1 MFIIQLRSI
10 LVQSVL
16 FMLVGLNSI
25 LIGQIFLERAKLA
38 RGRVIPHLIV
48 LIVLGLGIF
57 YNWEEIYFP
66 AAAGAFA
73 LVVANLVF
81 EGKKSYKL
89 GVYIISIDILYTC
102 TLLGNVIVQGTFP
115 KGKLMMAETWG
126 IVEGLSTI
134 FIMLII
140 KLLQRMPFYNKAKC
154 QGFTLKKNL
163 VISGGGL
170 IYLFSIAT
178 ADYIYENGSHIATQ
192 SVFPLLAVYIIAM
205 GGLWCSLMTHES
217 IRVTYEDE
225 ENKLQRKYF
234 KKQLRTYTQLNKL
247 DKAQESLKQEANQSI
262 QLLIEQIDE
271 EKLEDLKPLIEKIE
285 TKIKDCKPY
294 IVTGNTMLD
303 MVINEKYDT
312 ACKRDIEMKV
322 NISLPEKVGMGN
334 VDLCMLVSNTLDYAM
349 EQCEHTSGEREKSI
363 SVEGVWYKGYLMF
376 KLYYTTPGNEI
387 SKSKQHS
394 SEKLIKHAVAQDP
407 YGMGTVVKHIRKY
420 EGELNLQECGWGEEK
435 LTFSLNAANH
445 YAKAFC

>member
-1 MFIIQLRSI
+1 MVQL
-10 LVQSVL
+10 VV
-16 FMLVGLNSI
+16 FMLAGLNSI
-25 LIGQIFLERAKLA
+25 LLGQMFLERAKLSA
-38 RGRVIPHLIV
+38 RRVVLHLAA
-48 LIVLGLGIF
+48 LIVLGIGA
-57 YNWEEIYFP
+57 YYKGEEIYFSCIVG
-66 AAAGAFA
+66 GAELIA
-73 LVVANLVF
+73 ANLF
-81 EGKKSYKL
+81 FKGKHSYKL
-89 GVYIISIDILYTC
+89 WVYMICMDILYTC
-102 TLLGNVIVQGTFP
+102 NLLGNVIIQGLFHTEKFML
-115 KGKLMMAETWG
+115 GETW
-126 IVEGLSTI
+126 IAVEGLSTI

-140 KLLQRMPFYNKAKC
+140 NLLQRMPFYNKSKY
-154 QGFTLKKNL
+154 QSFTFKKNL
-163 VISGGGL
+163 GIST
-170 IYLFSIAT
+170 ISIVYLFIIAI
-178 ADYIYENGSHIATQ
+178 ADYIYQNGSQAVSQ
-192 SVFPLLAVYIIAM
+192 SVFPLLAVYIVAI

-247 DKAQESLKQEANQSI
+247 DRAQESLKQETAQGIN
-262 QLLIEQIDE
+262 LLLKQVDE
-271 EKLEDLKPLIEKIE
+271 EKLEDLRPLIEKIE

-303 MVINEKYDT
+303 MLINEKYDT
-312 ACKRDIEMKV
+312 ACKRNIEMKV

-349 EQCEHTSGEREKSI
+349 EQCEQTSGEREKSI

-420 EGELNLQECGWGEEK
+420 EGQLNLQECGWGEEK

-445 YAKAFC
+445 YVKAVC